1 MHLSFDYQAVFRV
14 LNQHSVQYLL
24 ICGLNYF
31 LRHRPITTQDIDVLV
46 ESSRDNLT
54 RCENALAELNAEWGR
69 DDADWTLTS
78 LKPQGWMTGQ
88 SVFCMLTANAP
99 LDIFLSVPGI
109 ANFEAAD
116 SNAVIVATS
125 DGTLVRCLCT
135 KDLLACQLALPEQ
148 MRRLDR
154 VKHLLELQAN
164 E

>member
-69 DDADWTLTS
+69 DDTDWTLTS

-99 LDIFLSVPGI
+99 LNIFLSVVGFVRNRTRTRGASSLIFRVARVARPESSKGV
-109 ANFEAAD
+109 ANH
-116 SNAVIVATS
+116 
-125 DGTLVRCLCT
+125 G
-135 KDLLACQLALPEQ
+135 
-148 MRRLDR
+148 
-154 VKHLLELQAN
+154 
-164 E
+164 